1 MNTHIRWAIRRDM
14 PEILEIDDA
23 SFDDVWGEEDF
34 LKHLRERSVIGMV
47 AEHGDRVVGYMV
59 YRLYKHEYEL
69 LRIAVAP
76 DCRRQGVGFAM
87 LCKMADRLSRNHRT
101 RFHLA
106 VSDRNLGAQLFL
118 RGCGLKAVG
127 IEGDAYRFE
136 FRVEIPM
143 EARCD

>member
-1 MNTHIRWAIRRDM
+1 MKYHIRWIVRIDL
-14 PEILEIDDA
+14 PSVLEIDDA
-23 SFDDVWGEEDF
+23 SFDDPWREEDF
-34 LKHLRERSVIGMV
+34 LRHLRERSVIGMV

-87 LCKMADRLSRNHRT
+87 LCKMADRISRNHRK

-106 VSDRNLGAQLFL
+106 VSDQNLAGQLWL
-118 RGCGLKAVG
+118 KACGLKATGV
-127 IEGDAYRFE
+127 EDDSYRFE
-136 FRVEIPM
+136 FRVEVPV
-143 EARCD
+143 EASCD